1 MTTLAEDINKFCIK
15 VFCGGRTGICR
26 CGHEDTDHH
35 PLAKRCL
42 IYLCDCDQFL
52 DEGDF
57 KKQVKEMYKNQNDN
71 NSKPLEK
78 HLTYG

>member
-1 MTTLAEDINKFCIK
+1 MTTLLEDVNNFCIK
-15 VFCGGRTGICR
+15 VFCGGKTGTCM

-35 PLAKRCL
+35 PLSKRCL

-57 KKQVKEMYKNQNDN
+57 KKKVKEDM
-71 NSKPLEK
+71 K
-78 HLTYG
+78 HDKINKSVEDKRNI